1 MESGPALIEFG
12 LMLLTAA
19 ISAGIGQF
27 ATGYSRGGCPVAF
40 VAGFLGAY
48 GGPRIA
54 EWLEYPEPVTLPLGP
69 VEFPV
74 LTSFAGALILVLLVN
89 VLTHRRKF

>member
-1 MESGPALIEFG
+1 MGSGLIEFFC
-12 LMLLTAA
+12 LALIAA
-19 ISAGIGQF
+19 IAAAVGQF
-27 ATGYSRGGCPVAF
+27 TTGYSRGGCPVAL

-48 GGPRIA
+48 GGPRA
-54 EWLEYPEPVTLPLGP
+54 ADYLEYADPVILPVGP

-89 VLTHRRKF
+89 LVTRKRKF